1 MKATRIVYL
10 IHSMVYSMMAR
21 TDPQALRDTNAQIH
35 LDRELACEKR
45 WRKAINQFEPDVI
58 YAQLY
63 GGEERMLEYARQTLG
78 DDRVIAPSAEVPPS
92 QDPEEYK
99 LRLTESFR
107 TQLAEKG
114 HEIDPQTLELEVW
127 GESFEGCA
135 YAYGTALARHL
146 GLKHPPFEDFEMTVP
161 DARFLCNAALVE
173 SFMLKD
179 TSVRGYVFNGTDG
192 YPIGFFM
199 NSFLAPGDQPAVRV
213 SVALDSTHVQVVNK
227 LGVTLFVDYHFDRP
241 GRKIPL
247 GPKRDHEGITSTAT
261 GLEMYVGRDWY
272 ILGLT
277 VSPSI
282 FLDAMR
288 AATVS
293 DT

>member
-1 MKATRIVYL
+1 MKATKIVYL
-10 IHSMVYSMMAR
+10 IHSMVYSIMTR
-21 TDPQALRDTNAQIH
+21 NDPQTLRDTNAQIY

-45 WRKAINQFEPDVI
+45 WRKAINEFEPDVI

-63 GGEERMLEYARQTLG
+63 GGPEIQEYARRTLG
-78 DDRVIAPSAEVPPS
+78 NDRVIAPSAEWHEGL
-92 QDPEEYK
+92 DGEEYK

-114 HEIDPQTLELEVW
+114 HEIDPDTVELELW

-146 GLKHPPFEDFEMTVP
+146 GLKRPPFDNFEMTVP
-161 DARFLCNAALVE
+161 DARFLCNAELVE
-173 SFMLKD
+173 SFMLKG

-199 NSFLAPGDQPAVRV
+199 DCFLGSADPATVRV
-213 SVALDSTHVQVVNK
+213 SVAIDSTHVQVVNK
-227 LGVTLFVDYHFDRP
+227 MGTTLFVDYHFDRP
-241 GRKIPL
+241 GRKVPL
-247 GPKRDHEGITSTAT
+247 GPTREHEGITPTAS
-261 GLEMYVGRDWY
+261 GLDMYVGRDWY
-272 ILGLT
+272 VLGLT

-293 DT
+293 GA

>member
-10 IHSMVYSMMAR
+10 IHSMVYNTMAR
-21 TDPQALRDTNAQIH
+21 NDPQTLCDTNAQIY
-35 LDRELACEKR
+35 LDRELACERR
-45 WRKAINQFEPDVI
+45 WRKAIDQFEPDVI

-63 GGEERMLEYARQTLG
+63 GGEEILEHARQTLG
-78 DDRVIAPSAEVPPS
+78 DDRVIAPSAEWHEGL
-92 QDPEEYK
+92 DGEEYK

-114 HEIDPQTLELEVW
+114 HEIDQDTIELEVW

-146 GLKHPPFEDFEMTVP
+146 GLKRPPFDNFEMTVP
-161 DARFLCNAALVE
+161 DARFLCNAELVE

-179 TSVRGYVFNGTDG
+179 TSVRGYAFNGTDG

-199 NSFLAPGDQPAVRV
+199 NGFLEPGDRSAARV
-213 SVALDSTHVQVVNK
+213 SVALDSTHLQVVNK
-227 LGVTLFVDYHFDRP
+227 IGITLFVDYHFDRP
-241 GRKIPL
+241 GRKVPL
-247 GPKRDHEGITSTAT
+247 GPSRDHEGITAT
-261 GLEMYVGRDWY
+261 PTSLEMYVGRDWY

-293 DT
+293 GA